1 MTFLSLPTRA
11 RDKEESISYLMTIE
25 LTKTPS
31 FRLDGRRALISGAGR
46 GIGLAAASALA
57 DAGAHV
63 TLAART
69 SKEIEE
75 AASAIRARGQ
85 QAEPLT
91 LDVRDVEAVRT
102 AIAAQP
108 PFDIL
113 VNNAGTNRPAPF
125 IDVKVEDFDF
135 VFALNVRAAYFVAQA
150 LARRLIEA
158 KTPGSIINISSQM
171 GHVGGPT
178 RTVYCATKHAMEGF
192 TKAMAIELAP
202 HKIRVNTLA
211 PTFIETPMTRP
222 FFQNEA
228 FRKDTLA
235 RIKLGRLGQLE
246 DLTGAIVFLAG
257 DASAL
262 MTGTSLVID
271 GGWTAE

>member
-1 MTFLSLPTRA
+1 
-11 RDKEESISYLMTIE
+11 MTIE

-85 QAEPLT
+85 QAEPLI

-125 IDVKVEDFDF
+125 VDVKVEDFDF

-228 FRKDTLA
+228 FRNDTLN

-246 DLTGAIVFLAG
+246 DLTGAIVFLAS
-257 DASAL
+257 DAAAL
-262 MTGTSLVID
+262 MTGTSLVVD

>member
-1 MTFLSLPTRA
+1 VSV
-11 RDKEESISYLMTIE
+11 E

-31 FRLDGRRALISGAGR
+31 FRLDGKRALVTGAGR
-46 GIGLAAASALA
+46 GLGLAAASALA

-69 SKEIEE
+69 SSEIDE
-75 AASAIRARGQ
+75 AAQAIRARGQ
-85 QAEPLT
+85 QATPLA
-91 LDVRDVEAVRT
+91 LDVRDVEATQKV
-102 AIAAQP
+102 IAAQE

-125 IDVKVEDFDF
+125 VDVKVEDFDF
-135 VFALNVRAAYFVAQA
+135 VFELNVRAAYFVAQA
-150 LARRLIEA
+150 VARRLIEA
-158 KTPGSIINISSQM
+158 KKPGSIINMSSQM

-192 TKAMAIELAP
+192 TKAMAIELAA

-246 DLTGAIVFLAG
+246 DLTGAIVFLTS